1 MRLFLEHVTNLLFS
15 PYTDFVESI
24 ICDFGNQN
32 IGKGANSMQEIIGLI
47 SVIMVF
53 SIPLTALI
61 LGQVRGTQKLKAK
74 MLKDELELEKL
85 KGENFIAETEKMRL
99 ELNQTQLNF
108 SKSDDSILLGFQKDQ
123 IKSI

>member
-15 PYTDFVESI
+15 PYTDFVKSI
-24 ICDFGNQN
+24 ICDFRNQN

>member
-1 MRLFLEHVTNLLFS
+1 
-15 PYTDFVESI
+15 
-24 ICDFGNQN
+24 
-32 IGKGANSMQEIIGLI
+32 MQEIIGLI

-74 MLKDELELEKL
+74 MLKDELELEKV
-85 KGENFIAETEKMRL
+85 KSENFIAETEKMRL
-99 ELNQTQLNF
+99 ELNQTQLKYAN
-108 SKSDDSILLGFQKDQ
+108 SEDSILVGFEKDQ